1 MKVKCSC
8 LCEERNIKDLET
20 MPNASTRKEFMATQR
35 RKKPAQRIMMTNKG
49 LESLKLMFK
58 HMVAHA
64 RQLK

>member
-1 MKVKCSC
+1 
-8 LCEERNIKDLET
+8 